1 MRERKRSIE
10 TTHDTSERASE
21 RVSELFLLSCGELVT
36 FHMRFLLRWPQVAV
50 ADLGILG
57 AEGKKA

>member
-1 MRERKRSIE
+1 MRNI
-10 TTHDTSERASE
+10 
-21 RVSELFLLSCGELVT
+21 VSELSGELVT

>member
-1 MRERKRSIE
+1 MYKSLNDHKVRLTIE
-10 TTHDTSERASE
+10 PPPRLRNTASE
-21 RVSELFLLSCGELVT
+21 FSGELVT

>member
-1 MRERKRSIE
+1 MREK
-10 TTHDTSERASE
+10 
-21 RVSELFLLSCGELVT
+21 VELVLVVAWPISHELVT
-36 FHMRFLLRWPQVAV
+36 FHMRFLLRGPQVAV